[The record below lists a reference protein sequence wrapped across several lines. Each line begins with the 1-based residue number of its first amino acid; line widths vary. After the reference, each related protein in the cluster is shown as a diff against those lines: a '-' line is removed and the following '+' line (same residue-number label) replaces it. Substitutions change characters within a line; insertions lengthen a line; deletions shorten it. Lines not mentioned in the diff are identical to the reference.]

1 MIKRPLNARFRGAVL
16 AGVHFGVDQYLRQR
30 VEFVTTW
37 VSVSDAW
44 IVVPVLILIGA
55 VLAAFSAGFAIRRWL
70 RA

>member
-1 MIKRPLNARFRGAVL
+1 
-16 AGVHFGVDQYLRQR
+16 VHFGVDPYLRQR

-37 VSVSDAW
+37 VSSSDAW
-44 IVVPVLILIGA
+44 LVVPILILIGA